1 MKTKEQ
7 IEAEI
12 KKLNTE
18 LEAVKK
24 EEEALKKAEAEKAE
38 ADFLVNFNPKNIKRV
53 LDFFEDEEKCE
64 KFLKNP
70 TNGEL
75 KYGVEPYDFPYRK
88 NKLEFFDWVI
98 EVVDQEGG
106 GEGEGE
112 HWHCVFK
119 VEREG
124 VLHGYYYIPGYYQSY
139 NGTEIE
145 WSATYEVEP
154 FDKVVVDWRA
164 KK

>member
-24 EEEALKKAEAEKAE
+24 AEAEKAP
-38 ADFLVNFNPKNIKRV
+38 DILVNFNPKNIKKV
-53 LDFFEDEEKCE
+53 LDLLEPQDNAAKY
-64 KFLKNP
+64 LKNK
-70 TNGEL
+70 TERQAKWGIDS
-75 KYGVEPYDFPYRK
+75 YDFYGYKEPIQ
-88 NKLEFFDWVI
+88 FGDWLVQ
-98 EVVDQEGG
+98 VVDQEGG

-119 VEREG
+119 VEKGG

-145 WSATYEVEP
+145 WDSIYEVKP
-154 FDKVVVDWRA
+154 FDKVVVDWEA
-164 KK
+164 VKN

>member
-7 IEAEI
+7 IESEI
-12 KKLNTE
+12 KKLTTE
-18 LEAVKK
+18 LEAV
-24 EEEALKKAEAEKAE
+24 EKAEAEKAE
-38 ADFLVNFNPKNIKRV
+38 ALEKAETDFLVNFEPKNIKEV
-53 LDFFEDEEKCE
+53 LYFFDNKEKCE

-70 TNGEL
+70 TASQL
-75 KYGVEPYDFPYRK
+75 KYGLEPYDFPHQK
-88 NKLEFFDWVI
+88 NKIEFFDWTI

-119 VEREG
+119 VEKEG
-124 VLHGYYYIPGYYQSY
+124 ILHGYYYIPGYYQSY

-145 WSATYEVEP
+145 WSGVYEVEP
-154 FDKVVVDWRA
+154 YDKVVVDWRV